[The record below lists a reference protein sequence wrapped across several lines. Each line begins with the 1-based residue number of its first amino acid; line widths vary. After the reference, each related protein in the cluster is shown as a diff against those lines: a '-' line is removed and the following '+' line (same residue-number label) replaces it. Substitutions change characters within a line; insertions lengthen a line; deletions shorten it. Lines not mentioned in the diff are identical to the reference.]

1 MSRTDSPTD
10 SPMDFETM
18 VTIYTAERHV
28 LLGYIM
34 AIVRDYQLAEDV
46 YQDTAVAILKEM
58 NGFDP
63 NRDFRAWMRGV
74 ARNKAKQAL
83 TRISRE
89 QKFPAEEIEALIDQ
103 AYDERSDEDRSLLM
117 RYQIH
122 LRECMERLADW
133 QRVAIRLRY
142 AENLNLESIARNIG
156 KSAGAVQVGLSR
168 ARGLLH
174 KCIEKKWRLA
184 QTAGC
189 KA

>member
-1 MSRTDSPTD
+1 MN
-10 SPMDFETM
+10 FETM

-63 NRDFRAWMRGV
+63 SRDFRAWMRGV

-89 QKFPAEEIEALIDQ
+89 QKFPADEIQALIDQ
-103 AYDERSDEDRSLLM
+103 AYDERSDEDRSLM
-117 RYQIH
+117 TRYQVY
-122 LRECMERLADW
+122 LRDCMERLAAW

-142 AENLNLESIARNIG
+142 VENLNLESIARNIE
-156 KSAGAVQVGLSR
+156 KSVGAVQVGLSR
-168 ARGLLH
+168 ARGFLH
-174 KCIEKKWRLA
+174 KCIEHKWRLA
-184 QTAGC
+184 QMRGDEA
-189 KA
+189 